1 MTMRYRKFR
10 TGIAVAL
17 IALLMFGCSGP
28 FWQFPGGALLG
39 PEQELNSAQIPAE
52 GGVMQL
58 ETNPDEPY
66 SVNVGYVVIGGSAY
80 IDPAESRR
88 WYQNIKS
95 NALVR
100 VRFSGSDVV
109 YTAVAVAEV
118 DPEVLG
124 RFEADRHV
132 LRIAPRQVNP

>member
-1 MTMRYRKFR
+1 MTMHYRKFR
-10 TGIAVAL
+10 TGFAGVL
-17 IALLMFGCSGP
+17 IALSMFGCSGP
-28 FWQFPGGALLG
+28 LWQFPGGALSG
-39 PEQELNSAQIPAE
+39 PEQQLNSAQIPAE

-80 IDPAESRR
+80 IDPADSRR
-88 WYQNIKS
+88 WYQNITS
-95 NALVR
+95 NALIR
-100 VRFSGSDVV
+100 VRFNDSDVV

-118 DPEVLG
+118 DPEVLS

-132 LRIAPRQVNP
+132 LQIAPRQVSQ

>member
-1 MTMRYRKFR
+1 MTMHYRKFR
-10 TGIAVAL
+10 TGFAGVL
-17 IALLMFGCSGP
+17 IALSMFGCSGP
-28 FWQFPGGALLG
+28 LWQFPGGALSG
-39 PEQELNSAQIPAE
+39 PEQQLNSARIPAE

-80 IDPAESRR
+80 IDPADSRR

-95 NALVR
+95 NALIR
-100 VRFSGSDVV
+100 VRFNDSDVV

-118 DPEVLG
+118 DPEVLSG
-124 RFEADRHV
+124 FEADRHV
-132 LRIAPRQVNP
+132 LRIAPRQVSQ

>member
-1 MTMRYRKFR
+1 MTMHYRKFR
-10 TGIAVAL
+10 TGFAGVL
-17 IALLMFGCSGP
+17 IALSMFGCSGP
-28 FWQFPGGALLG
+28 LWQFPGGALSG
-39 PEQELNSAQIPAE
+39 PEQQLNSARIPAE

-80 IDPAESRR
+80 IDPADSRR

-95 NALVR
+95 NALIR
-100 VRFSGSDVV
+100 VRFNDSDVV

-118 DPEVLG
+118 DPEVLS
-124 RFEADRHV
+124 RFEANRHV
-132 LRIAPRQVNP
+132 LRIAPRQVSQ